1 MIGEADLDA
10 IVAAVE
16 RAPPSDAPSDALI
29 GALRREWP
37 SYHFTYCQDD
47 DVAAAA
53 RPIRERAR
61 FNLYLV
67 AGRGGC
73 ISFTRDPDSATGLVI
88 AERDDDDI

>member
-16 RAPPSDAPSDALI
+16 RAPPSDALI
-29 GALRREWP
+29 GVLRLEWP

-73 ISFTRDPDSATGLVI
+73 ISFTRDPGSATGLVI